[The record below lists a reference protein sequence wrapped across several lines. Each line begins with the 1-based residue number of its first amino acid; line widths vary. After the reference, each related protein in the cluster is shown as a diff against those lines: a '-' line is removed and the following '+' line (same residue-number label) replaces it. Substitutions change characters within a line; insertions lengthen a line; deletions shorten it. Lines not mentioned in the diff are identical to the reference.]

1 MFKLLKITA
10 LMLFLPIMLRGN
22 VELADWMKSYG
33 AGEPARPGKTFYA
46 APDGKDPNSGLARN
60 SAFRNINYAIKQLAP
75 GDVRINVAAG
85 RQSDYNQVSIRKK

>member
-33 AGEPARPGKTFYA
+33 AGEPVRPGKTCYA
-46 APDGKDPNSGLARN
+46 APD
-60 SAFRNINYAIKQLAP
+60 
-75 GDVRINVAAG
+75 AAKITTALW
-85 RQSDYNQVSIRKK
+85 RVIRRSETSIML

>member
-33 AGEPARPGKTFYA
+33 AGEPVRPGKTCYA
-46 APDGKDPNSGLARN
+46 ALDGKD
-60 SAFRNINYAIKQLAP
+60 INYAIKQLAL
-75 GDVRINVAAG
+75 IITKSA
-85 RQSDYNQVSIRKK
+85 